1 MAEWCASAGDF
12 GDAVTV
18 AQAKFML
25 RPLSV
30 LSDDMDL
37 ATFDGIT
44 LYTAN
49 NRVISEAKQF
59 GTLRT
64 YSWTV

>member
-1 MAEWCASAGDF
+1 VA
-12 GDAVTV
+12 V
-18 AQAKFML
+18 AQSKLTL
-25 RPLSV
+25 RAPYV

-49 NRVISEAKQF
+49 IRIISDAAQN
-59 GTLRT
+59 GMLRT
-64 YSWTV
+64 